1 MDLCLIRSGNKE
13 TVVQAWDHTDWL
25 RFRFSRAI
33 RNRSYCKGTLIS
45 KKIMYPRSF
54 SLWRFLRLVTDRISE
69 KFFFVLWYVDCDRI
83 YVPVSFQLWRLTN
96 WLLVRYLRDLCLIR
110 FGNKKAFEKLCVNFS
125 ILQMYSKEKLLL
137 RYVIFSRTM
146 YPTFIIAL
154 TDNKIS

>member
-13 TVVQAWDHTDWL
+13 TVEQAWDPTDWL
-25 RFRFSRAI
+25 RFRFSRTI
-33 RNRSYCKGTLIS
+33 RNRSFCKGTLIS

-110 FGNKKAFEKLCVNFS
+110 FGNKKAFEKLWGLTHAWIFQFFRGIQKRSYCYATSLSAEPCTPN
-125 ILQMYSKEKLLL
+125 LLSL
-137 RYVIFSRTM
+137 
-146 YPTFIIAL
+146 
-154 TDNKIS
+154 